1 MKLENMIQ
9 NNDEWEA
16 EEEETQKGSRKGRCM
31 ILTSMPRPRKD
42 GNCPFYKCM
51 KERNKRD
58 WEG

>member
-1 MKLENMIQ
+1 MEYVREPDCTFRDNEKCF
-9 NNDEWEA
+9 A
-16 EEEETQKGSRKGRCM
+16 REEGRCM
-31 ILTSMPRPRKD
+31 ILTSMPRARKD